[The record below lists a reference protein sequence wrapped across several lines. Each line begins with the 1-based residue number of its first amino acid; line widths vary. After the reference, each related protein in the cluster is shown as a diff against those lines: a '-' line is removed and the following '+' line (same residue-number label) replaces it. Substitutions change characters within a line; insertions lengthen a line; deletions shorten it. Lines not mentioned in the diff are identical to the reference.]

1 MDTDTLLNDNLLAD
15 ICICTLRVC
24 VSVCS
29 TGWIWDGMQY
39 SILRKLF
46 RPSTKI
52 SPEEERFCRN
62 AGKVVEYVLDD
73 CAGCCEEEDLPKG
86 FMEEH

>member
-1 MDTDTLLNDNLLAD
+1 MYLHV
-15 ICICTLRVC
+15 VC
-24 VSVCS
+24 VCVCLQH
-29 TGWIWDGMQY
+29 WLDLGMQY

-52 SPEEERFCRN
+52 SPEEEHFCRN

-86 FMEEH
+86 FVEEHKSEIEI

>member
-1 MDTDTLLNDNLLAD
+1 
-15 ICICTLRVC
+15 
-24 VSVCS
+24 
-29 TGWIWDGMQY
+29 
-39 SILRKLF
+39 LF

-73 CAGCCEEEDLPKG
+73 CTGCCEEEDLPKG
-86 FMEEH
+86 FVEEHKSKIEI